1 MEFSYIKLISI
12 YLPGYFI
19 QHFVRPRENKHT
31 YNILALIASDS
42 KVKIT
47 LTTFPSMVVTTSA
60 RGHAPSHHPF
70 HHQLFILAHRER
82 TFSITLDQSVLHLLH
97 IFVISL
103 FPYLIILFYL

>member
-19 QHFVRPRENKHT
+19 QHFVRPRENKYT

-47 LTTFPSMVVTTSA
+47 LTTLPSMVVTTGNTA
-60 RGHAPSHHPF
+60 TPPLLIPS
-70 HHQLFILAHRER
+70 
-82 TFSITLDQSVLHLLH
+82 TFSLYH
-97 IFVISL
+97 IE
-103 FPYLIILFYL
+103 